1 MEENQ
6 RRKDHNKVVE
16 RAEDVRARTI
26 NQMVVV
32 EEDQLDAEHK
42 RQKQEIL
49 KGVWNKQEE
58 IKRVKDITEK
68 KYAKLLV

>member
-1 MEENQ
+1 
-6 RRKDHNKVVE
+6 
-16 RAEDVRARTI
+16 VRARTI
-26 NQMVVV
+26 NEMVVQ

-49 KGVWNKQEE
+49 KGVWTRQEE
-58 IKRVKDITEK
+58 IKRVKDVADK